1 MHFYKKNA
9 KKNFLLYEK
18 IINHSP
24 LQRHTLTSENPLL
37 TSNKFFSTTHP
48 TLSWRVR
55 EGFNHSPLQR
65 HTLTNVREPSPYE

>member
-24 LQRHTLTSENPLL
+24 LQRHTLTY
-37 TSNKFFSTTHP
+37 
-48 TLSWRVR
+48 
-55 EGFNHSPLQR
+55 
-65 HTLTNVREPSPYE
+65 VREPSPYE